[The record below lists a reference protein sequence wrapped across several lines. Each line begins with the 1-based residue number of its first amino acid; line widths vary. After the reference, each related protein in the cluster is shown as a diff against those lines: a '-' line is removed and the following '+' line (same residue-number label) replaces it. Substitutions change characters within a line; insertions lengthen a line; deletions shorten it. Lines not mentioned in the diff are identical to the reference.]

1 MKTVSKLGLAF
12 ALTLILT
19 VFISSV
25 GLSQEMSEKEYN
37 KFLIKALKDE
47 NIGIRSSAAQLLGE
61 RKVEAAIEPL
71 KKMLKNEKHYA
82 VRIVA
87 AVSLYQI
94 GNKEVLPVLKES
106 LKKERNKTVQ
116 HVLAGIIESLEQVQY
131 AKKQP

>member
-25 GLSQEMSEKEYN
+25 GLSQEMNEKEYN